1 MEASSID
8 YPGVTEG
15 EGYAVGSLDDLGE
28 APGFRKIR
36 KGLGVTAF
44 GVNAI
49 VMPPGIDSGFHYHDT
64 QEELYFVHRGTIEM
78 EFGDGTVHT
87 LGEGGM
93 ARVDAATVRKVRNVG
108 DVDAVYLCAG
118 GKDGY
123 VGRDGRVP
131 EGEEQRLRAL
141 HGLRDDQSQQPG

>member
-1 MEASSID
+1 MEASSE
-8 YPGVTEG
+8 YPGVKVG
-15 EGYAVGSLDDLGE
+15 EGYAVGSLDDLGD

-49 VMPPGIDSGFHYHDT
+49 VMPPGIESGFHYHDT
-64 QEELYFVHRGTIEM
+64 QEELYFVHRGAIEM
-78 EFGDGTVHT
+78 EFGDGTVHK
-87 LGEGGM
+87 LEEGGM
-93 ARVDAATVRKVRNVG
+93 ARVDAATVRKIRNVG
-108 DVDAVYLCAG
+108 EVDAVYVCAG

-131 EGEEQRLRAL
+131 EGEEQRVRAL
-141 HGLRDDQSQQPG
+141 HDLSGGSA